1 MPRLLVKPETL
12 FNAVDGLLAGQDART
27 LQHVH
32 ARLTRV
38 IDEAGPDAFTS
49 LNRRLVA
56 AGAGWDYYPP
66 DPLARRIHHV
76 LADLVLDDASV
87 VSGIEHVHAVA
98 GRPVAIVANHL
109 SYSDANML
117 DVMLC
122 RSGGASLADRLTAM
136 AGPKVYSSIQRRF
149 SSLCFGTI
157 KTPQSS
163 GLSSE
168 EAVMNARDVARTAR
182 RVIEIA
188 NDRLRE
194 GDALLLFPEGSRSR
208 TTGMQQTL
216 TAVSRYFDAPDLQL
230 LPVGITGT
238 ETFYPIGSETVQ
250 RVRAVVSV
258 GAPIEAHVLVERANG
273 DRRLAM
279 DAIGLAIAA
288 QLPVDYRGVYGD
300 DAPDLDEARV
310 LWQYVGRTS

>member
-1 MPRLLVKPETL
+1 
-12 FNAVDGLLAGQDART
+12 
-27 LQHVH
+27 
-32 ARLTRV
+32 
-38 IDEAGPDAFTS
+38 
-49 LNRRLVA
+49 
-56 AGAGWDYYPP
+56 
-66 DPLARRIHHV
+66 
-76 LADLVLDDASV
+76 VLDDASV